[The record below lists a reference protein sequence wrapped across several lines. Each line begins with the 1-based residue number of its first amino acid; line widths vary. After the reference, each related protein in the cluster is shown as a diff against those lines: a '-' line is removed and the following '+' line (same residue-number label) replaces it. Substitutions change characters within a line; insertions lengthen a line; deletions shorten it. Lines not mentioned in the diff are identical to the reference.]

1 MSQEYYNIL
10 SICLTVFV
18 VVVVVVAVKNKFWTK
33 DIYNQVLIFI

>member
-10 SICLTVFV
+10 SICLTVFF
-18 VVVVVVAVKNKFWTK
+18 VVVVVAVKNKFWTK